1 MRKRILLVLLT
12 AAGSMTACKQF
23 IAEPDQSI
31 ITSQETFATVK
42 DLDNVLWGA
51 YGAVASGHTLAGNW
65 KIVPE
70 VLADHLVMN
79 TVEVTSDDP
88 YKELYDRE
96 MEKAQ
101 YPESWR
107 LGYTAVQNANHV
119 LYAIENGKITDP
131 AFTGTVSNRFKGE
144 AHFIRGLVYF
154 ELVRLYGHQWGYQSD
169 IPQTGVII
177 RDNPV
182 LNVTS
187 RADIPALGRSS
198 VAEVY
203 AFVIRDFQEAER
215 LLPAAN
221 TRGRATSYA
230 AAAYLARVY
239 FQQNDYAQALIQIN
253 KVLGATPGSIETD
266 FKLVRNTGV
275 ATAAN
280 VTAPFTASG
289 VGAAVVT
296 ENIVELIGVT
306 NNQISQRLNKKYRY
320 DRNNPPHFAVSPAF
334 LTQAGFAANDLR
346 RTALLT
352 TVGSNTFTKK
362 YDVVNMNIPVIRS
375 AELVLDRAEIN
386 ALQNNPADAVRDL
399 NLIRDRAIPNYAAL
413 DPANPPAN
421 LLEEVRRERVRELAF
436 EGDRLHNLRRLQRDI
451 PGNRGVP
458 WNSNRLLLKI
468 PDAEIRANP
477 AVVQNPD

>member
-1 MRKRILLVLLT
+1 
-12 AAGSMTACKQF
+12 MTACKQF

-70 VLADHLVMN
+70 VLADHLVVN

-88 YKELYDRE
+88 YTELYDRE

-131 AFTGTVSNRFKGE
+131 AFTGTVSNRFQGE
-144 AHFIRGLVYF
+144 AYFIRGLVYF

-203 AFVIRDFQEAER
+203 AFVIRDFQEAE
-215 LLPAAN
+215 LCCPPP
-221 TRGRATSYA
+221 
-230 AAAYLARVY
+230 
-239 FQQNDYAQALIQIN
+239 
-253 KVLGATPGSIETD
+253 TPGA
-266 FKLVRNTGV
+266 GPP
-275 ATAAN
+275 
-280 VTAPFTASG
+280 VTR
-289 VGAAVVT
+289 
-296 ENIVELIGVT
+296 
-306 NNQISQRLNKKYRY
+306 QRRIWPGSTFN
-320 DRNNPPHFAVSPAF
+320 
-334 LTQAGFAANDLR
+334 
-346 RTALLT
+346 RTIT
-352 TVGSNTFTKK
+352 
-362 YDVVNMNIPVIRS
+362 
-375 AELVLDRAEIN
+375 
-386 ALQNNPADAVRDL
+386 
-399 NLIRDRAIPNYAAL
+399 
-413 DPANPPAN
+413 
-421 LLEEVRRERVRELAF
+421 
-436 EGDRLHNLRRLQRDI
+436 
-451 PGNRGVP
+451 PGR
-458 WNSNRLLLKI
+458 
-468 PDAEIRANP
+468 
-477 AVVQNPD
+477 